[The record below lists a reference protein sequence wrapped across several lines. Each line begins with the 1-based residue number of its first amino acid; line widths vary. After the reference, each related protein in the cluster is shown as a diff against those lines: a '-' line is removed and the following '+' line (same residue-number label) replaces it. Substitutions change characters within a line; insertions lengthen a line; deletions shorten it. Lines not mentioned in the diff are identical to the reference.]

1 MVEKEKEKVQH
12 AADGGV
18 DPAKVRA
25 DEINRE
31 KVRADERQEAKA
43 LHLSPKKVR
52 ADERQKAKVLH
63 LSHSEHSCKAD
74 VNEPSADQHRQSGN

>member
-25 DEINRE
+25 DERNRE
-31 KVRADERQEAKA
+31 KVRADERQEAKV
-43 LHLSPKKVR
+43 L
-52 ADERQKAKVLH
+52 RQKAKVLH
-63 LSHSEHSCKAD
+63 LSHSEHSSKAD
-74 VNEPSADQHRQSGN
+74 VNEPSADQQRQSGN